1 MLTRDEYRDYVLLL
15 VCFHLE
21 HVSHV
26 VEGHLTLVSNI
37 NWQCRNA
44 NTMNFSGFKFLI
56 RSCPS
61 CRQMLPDYGPPIPV
75 GCI

>member
-26 VEGHLTLVSNI
+26 VEGYLTLVSNI
-37 NWQCRNA
+37 NWQYRNA
-44 NTMNFSGFKFLI
+44 NTMNFSGFKFLT
-56 RSCPS
+56 SG
-61 CRQMLPDYGPPIPV
+61 RQMLPDYGPPIPV